1 MYEMVVVKN
10 SDTNMYEKV
19 LTGGK
24 VTEQL
29 HRELNISKN
38 RYIVVRRSETDR
50 FEVYDK
56 RDLHKVEEFEYN
68 YDMVKQRYCWVGVR
82 NFAFEDDNDYP
93 LEIES
98 IEDEV
103 TRLQKEKASLVKV
116 LHEIKKSI

>member
-1 MYEMVVVKN
+1 MYESAVVMN
-10 SDTNMYEKV
+10 PDTNMYEKV
-19 LTGGK
+19 VTGGE

-50 FEVYDK
+50 FEVYD
-56 RDLHKVEEFEYN
+56 RRHLQKVEEFEYN

-82 NFAFEDDNDYP
+82 NFAFEDDDYYP

-103 TRLQKEKASLVKV
+103 TRLRKEKASLVKV

>member
-1 MYEMVVVKN
+1 MYESVVVKNPDTNMYEMVV
-10 SDTNMYEKV
+10 
-19 LTGGK
+19 TGGE

-56 RDLHKVEEFEYN
+56 RDLQKVEEFEYN

-82 NFAFEDDNDYP
+82 NFAFEDDDDYP
-93 LEIES
+93 LEVES

-103 TRLQKEKASLVKV
+103 TRLRREKASLVRV